1 MRDSKESKTNELLD
15 EFAQRL
21 FVIEDRLEKMHVTLQ
36 LSATLLEAVRH
47 IVLIHM
53 PLPDVDERSTI

>member
-1 MRDSKESKTNELLD
+1 MSDSKTNELLD
-15 EFAQRL
+15 EYAQRL

-36 LSATLLEAVRH
+36 FMATLLEAVRH

-53 PLPDVDERSTI
+53 PLPDVDE